1 MNKKSSPSLNQKKKL
16 KKTAPQNKKTET
28 ETATGFGDKKL
39 EGPDRPS
46 T

>member
-1 MNKKSSPSLNQKKKL
+1 MAKNKGKKANQTKR
-16 KKTAPQNKKTET
+16 QE
-28 ETATGFGDKKL
+28 ETATGYGNKKL